1 MSFWSLKTT
10 VIPEGSIPA
19 ADSTRTSRVKPRFV
33 RFSRRE
39 RIWNV
44 RLHARENH
52 LGYALS
58 TFRGTS
64 PTETVI
70 IPWKI
75 REVQP
80 QVRPVSG
87 TEMPETSPRRRRGP
101 FLRKTGIDRTRYR
114 DKKVIG

>member
-1 MSFWSLKTT
+1 MSFRSLKTT
-10 VIPEGSIPA
+10 VIPEGSIPV

-52 LGYALS
+52 LGYALC
-58 TFRGTS
+58 TLRGTP

-87 TEMPETSPRRRRGP
+87 TEMPEMSPRRRGWT
-101 FLRKTGIDRTRYR
+101 FLRET
-114 DKKVIG
+114 

>member
-1 MSFWSLKTT
+1 MSFRSLKTT
-10 VIPEGSIPA
+10 VIPEGSIPV
-19 ADSTRTSRVKPRFV
+19 ADSMKTSRVKPRFV

-52 LGYALS
+52 LGYELC
-58 TFRGTS
+58 TLRGTP

-75 REVQP
+75 REVHP

-101 FLRKTGIDRTRYR
+101 FLRKTRRDRTRYR
-114 DKKVIG
+114 DKKVI

>member
-1 MSFWSLKTT
+1 MSFRSLKTT
-10 VIPEGSIPA
+10 VIPEFSIPVV
-19 ADSTRTSRVKPRFV
+19 DGTRTIRVKPRFV

-52 LGYALS
+52 LSYALC
-58 TFRGTS
+58 TLRGTP

-80 QVRPVSG
+80 HVRPVSG
-87 TEMPETSPRRRRGP
+87 TEMPETSPRRWRGP
-101 FLRKTGIDRTRYR
+101 FLRKT
-114 DKKVIG
+114 

>member
-1 MSFWSLKTT
+1 MSFRSLKTT
-10 VIPEGSIPA
+10 VISEGSNPT

-52 LGYALS
+52 LDNAFCTL
-58 TFRGTS
+58 RGT
-64 PTETVI
+64 PVTKAII
-70 IPWKI
+70 IPWEI

-80 QVRPVSG
+80 QVRTVNS
-87 TEMPETSPRRRRGP
+87 TEMPQTSPRRRGVP
-101 FLRKTGIDRTRYR
+101 FLRKI
-114 DKKVIG
+114 